1 MKELSFESEG
11 EVIYEYITT
20 IENVI
25 IKFNSYISKKK
36 TQKNVIENKE
46 FLNNIVWKYLDNFI
60 PSKLSRHMKCAQNRN
75 FYQYIF
81 LCAFYHIVVKYIT
94 YDPLFILQSVLEKRN
109 EDSEYEDE
117 SGVITEYDKRNV
129 SHTDEINISQNGE
142 RCVKKENNN
151 NVKAQKCDNQNI
163 PKNKNENEKNQI
175 YSELI
180 KIFTD
185 QNIEFKEIN
194 NNYLIHNSTYEKI
207 CDIIYSFG
215 ILCYIYEFYT
225 FFKIKNIKIS
235 KNENFSLNFF
245 NWIYDIKYSILKSI
259 KPSNANKADNYYLQN
274 EETIKNKLTYSY
286 FSEHVMKI
294 WMNTN
299 NKDANCEM
307 IKYDKDNILH
317 SEQIKDYLNYVKYNF
332 INIRE
337 TINKSHELFALENW
351 CIDNEF
357 FNYIFIKKKQI
368 EEIFIL
374 SFDTK
379 GNSQL
384 YSNGNI
390 KEIQNSKICSN
401 ECYNNIDDSNTA
413 YGLIK
418 KEICISKRYENGE
431 SFENFEKKCAL
442 SSTVNS
448 ENVTRKSSFVDI
460 DNIKHDE
467 NTISSS
473 KSSVINKM
481 ENFENFENYENYEN
495 FENIKQHLEGLYEK
509 MKSLKT
515 SKLYVPIYLYIN
527 YVFDFFNNNNDSTN
541 CSINNRNGNR
551 NPNHN
556 RRKYKKINNFN
567 LDFNEELQENSQKNI
582 SNNCNNNS
590 VHNENNLKQIFYIL
604 LYLGDIAEFIVHKKK
619 TIDKK
624 DIFNNLKKYIDTELF
639 NYENSFENEENFIKE
654 MKNKNDIECKEYH
667 RIFFN
672 PAIGYEQEYI
682 ARKNG
687 IISCTNQIDYNSLK
701 CNIKEDISSQDDSVG
716 SVSNGDI
723 CGQGEKNK
731 KNDNDSSLRNKE
743 NNNISLKSR
752 YIIQINNFVNEY
764 IYMFI
769 SYVSLNVTR
778 IAILLIDKYNLA
790 IPNNYLDLSCYVYIC
805 NNNKNNSNLLYFI
818 SKYNIHHYFFS
829 NDIVNKDPKNN
840 YYKYNN
846 SENLENPTK
855 QTDYNCMY
863 INDIITFKCVSYEDQ
878 KMYASKRESKFK
890 NKENK
895 IWNNEIYY
903 HTRRQS
909 NCSRSSK
916 KERSSN
922 STNSNRYESC
932 YVDKSKGNK
941 NENNVSTLYN
951 SNNKLNNSNCDKY
964 KDDYSYVSTSAKK
977 EKEVPYDQTKLL
989 TPKKETNNLG
999 VEYKDMIS
1007 SINNCSNE
1015 QSGKTN
1021 EHIQCIQ
1028 IYLDDKIRCVEMKDG
1043 KDNSD
1048 GYSIEINEKKLLP
1061 DDVRENNQFET
1072 PKREDIHNKGN
1083 ENGIFNNKQIIDIKN
1098 TKYINDYRNCSKNN
1112 LDNHYNVY
1120 STYENSN
1127 ASYDNSNKNNY
1138 SSENNKISSSRSSS
1152 IDDKYHSNDCSNTN
1166 SDKIVSENSSRC
1178 NSSNINRRI
1187 HLNVT
1192 KINTI
1197 NFLDRSIYPI
1207 KLNISHNLQI
1217 NDLFI
1222 SDTKVSNCV
1231 EHCKGDKTLELELIK
1246 QKLISGNTKYA
1257 IKLIKM
1263 FNYELLQFPN
1273 LFFYLNYKSYNYLLN
1288 NFDKK
1293 YIIYYLFD
1301 NPKYLKM
1308 YFYSLLKKKKL
1319 EHCLI
1324 ALYFLYPNYISF
1336 DDSYFQ
1342 MFYFLYFKNQ
1352 KGEKGSYNYSNY
1364 LDYHI
1369 SNNDKMFM
1377 YDHQNKRAH
1386 DNDYKSMNK
1395 KYLTT
1400 NNMCNHV
1407 INCNTISNCEN
1418 EFNINNVRG
1427 VNSGTWSYN
1436 NIYYFLKKDCVIINE
1451 SHIMLKNEEVM
1462 SEDSITRRIYK
1473 ISDVFKYLD
1482 VFEKFKKINSEIV
1495 KNSFDYLVK
1504 RNGTCSCNK
1513 NYICINDLGSS
1524 LKEIVVI
1531 EYFDDFLT
1539 LYEYIKKNENII
1551 FVDAE
1556 WKCAVFRE
1564 NPIISIFQIAL
1575 KNSNLSYIIDVKKI
1589 TIENYEIN
1597 YYISELFRD
1606 ENIIKIGVAFINNDM
1621 LQFKKFYDVL
1631 NMLQCEKYSNILLKE
1646 NSKDKNMNQ
1655 ENGNKYKY
1663 NINDNTNNYNNDDL
1677 LKKIMRNFFR
1687 LDNNYRNGCNT
1698 NYFNNYNNGNKYY
1711 NFVKKKEYDQKK
1723 SIYNLNDDISYKNI
1737 YPVNYFLK
1745 YKKNKTLINKQ
1756 LNTKCKVCNK
1766 TGIYSCIHKYYDL
1779 KNIYNKYYEHLK
1791 NSFPCL
1797 KKNASLSVKLFGKAL
1812 FPDKE
1817 VNKEYQII
1825 NWNFRPL
1832 SFKSLEYAIL
1842 DVLILKQFYILIQSK
1857 LSVNIEEDL

>member
-11 EVIYEYITT
+11 EIIYEFITS
-20 IENVI
+20 IENAI
-25 IKFNSYISKKK
+25 IKFNNYINKKK
-36 TQKNVIENKE
+36 TQKNVIENKD

-60 PSKLSRHMKCAQNRN
+60 PPKLSRHMKCVQNRN
-75 FYQYIF
+75 FYQHIF
-81 LCAFYHIVVKYIT
+81 LCAFYHIIIKYIT
-94 YDPLFILQSVLEKRN
+94 YDPLFILQSVLEERS
-109 EDSEYEDE
+109 EDA
-117 SGVITEYDKRNV
+117 GCDKGNLCQ
-129 SHTDEINISQNGE
+129 TDEINISQNGVK
-142 RCVKKENNN
+142 CVKKE
-151 NVKAQKCDNQNI
+151 
-163 PKNKNENEKNQI
+163 EEKNQI
-175 YSELI
+175 YIELI
-180 KIFTD
+180 KICTEK
-185 QNIEFKEIN
+185 NIEFKEIN

-215 ILCYIYEFYT
+215 IVCYIYEFYT

-235 KNENFSLNFF
+235 KNEKFSLNFF
-245 NWIYDIKYSILKSI
+245 NWIYDIKYNILKNI
-259 KPSNANKADNYYLQN
+259 KTSNGNKTDSYLQN

-286 FSEHVMKI
+286 FSENVMKI
-294 WMNTN
+294 FMNKSNDT
-299 NKDANCEM
+299 NCEV
-307 IKYDKDNILH
+307 IKYDQVRILH
-317 SEQIKDYLNYVKYNF
+317 SEQVKDYLNFIKYNF

-337 TINKSHELFALENW
+337 TINKSYELFELEN
-351 CIDNEF
+351 CYIDNDF

-368 EEIFIL
+368 EEIFTL
-374 SFDTK
+374 SCDTK
-379 GNSQL
+379 GTNQL

-390 KEIQNSKICSN
+390 KETQNSKICFT
-401 ECYNNIDDSNTA
+401 EHYNIIDDESIAN
-413 YGLIK
+413 GLIK
-418 KEICISKRYENGE
+418 KEISISKRYEYGE
-431 SFENFEKKCAL
+431 SFENSEKKCA
-442 SSTVNS
+442 STVNS

-460 DNIKHDE
+460 DNIKNDE
-467 NTISSS
+467 NGSFSS
-473 KSSVINKM
+473 KSSIANKM
-481 ENFENFENYENYEN
+481 ENFEHFENVENFEN
-495 FENIKQHLEGLYEK
+495 FENIKQHLESLYEK
-509 MKSLKT
+509 MKILKT

-527 YVFDFFNNNNDSTN
+527 HVFDFFNNNNDSSN
-541 CSINNRNGNR
+541 CSINNRNGSR

-567 LDFNEELQENSQKNI
+567 LDFNEELQENNQKNI
-582 SNNCNNNS
+582 SNNCNNNNG
-590 VHNENNLKQIFYIL
+590 VHNENNLKQVFYIL
-604 LYLGDIAEFIVHKKK
+604 LYLGDIAEFIIHKKK
-619 TIDKK
+619 SIDKK
-624 DIFNNLKKYIDTELF
+624 DILNNLKKYIDTELF
-639 NYENSFENEENFIKE
+639 NYKNSFENEENIIKE
-654 MKNKNDIECKEYH
+654 VKNKNDIECKEYH

-682 ARKNG
+682 SKKNDN
-687 IISCTNQIDYNSLK
+687 ISCTSQIDYNTLK
-701 CNIKEDISSQDDSVG
+701 YDIKEDVSSQDG
-716 SVSNGDI
+716 SVRSLSNDGI

-731 KNDNDSSLRNKE
+731 KDSTHNSSIQNKENGTDDSSLQ

-752 YIIQINNFVNEY
+752 YIIQIYNFINEY

-769 SYVSLNVTR
+769 SFVSLNVTR
-778 IAILLIDKYNLA
+778 IAILLIDKYNLV

-818 SKYNIHHYFFS
+818 SKYNIHQYFFS
-829 NDIVNKDPKNN
+829 NEIVNKDPKHN

-846 SENLENPTK
+846 VENLENPPK
-855 QTDYNCMY
+855 QNDYNCMY
-863 INDIITFKCVSYEDQ
+863 TNDIITFKCASHDDQ
-878 KMYASKRESKFK
+878 KGYSNKRGNKLK
-890 NKENK
+890 NKGNK
-895 IWNNEIYY
+895 VWNNEIYY
-903 HTRRQS
+903 HTRCQS
-909 NCSRSSK
+909 NCSRSSR

-922 STNSNRYESC
+922 STNSNRYEGF
-932 YVDKSKGNK
+932 YGDKTKGNI
-941 NENNVSTLYN
+941 NEDNVCILYN
-951 SNNKLNNSNCDKY
+951 SNNKRNSSNCGKY
-964 KDDYSYVSTSAKK
+964 TDNYLYVSTSAKK
-977 EKEVPYDQTKLL
+977 DGSCDQTKLL
-989 TPKKETNNLG
+989 APKKETNSLG
-999 VEYKDMIS
+999 VEYNDMIS
-1007 SINNCSNE
+1007 SINNCSNKLN
-1015 QSGKTN
+1015 GKRD
-1021 EHIQCIQ
+1021 EEIQCVQ
-1028 IYLDDKIRCVEMKDG
+1028 IYLDDKIRCVEMKNEKNNIDE
-1043 KDNSD
+1043 
-1048 GYSIEINEKKLLP
+1048 YCIENNEKKLLP
-1061 DDVRENNQFET
+1061 DYVRQNGEFET
-1072 PKREDIHNKGN
+1072 PKREEIHHKGN

-1120 STYENSN
+1120 SAYANSN
-1127 ASYDNSNKNNY
+1127 GSYDNSNKNNY
-1138 SSENNKISSSRSSS
+1138 SSENNKIRSSCSSS
-1152 IDDKYHSNDCSNTN
+1152 IDEKYQSNDCSNTN
-1166 SDKIVSENSSRC
+1166 SDKIVSENSSQC
-1178 NSSNINRRI
+1178 NISRINKKI
-1187 HLNVT
+1187 NLNVT
-1192 KINTI
+1192 KINSI

-1207 KLNISHNLQI
+1207 KLNITYNLQI

-1336 DDSYFQ
+1336 DDPYFQ

-1352 KGEKGSYNYSNY
+1352 KGEKGSYANY
-1364 LDYHI
+1364 LDYNI

-1377 YDHQNKRAH
+1377 YDHQNKRGH
-1386 DNDYKSMNK
+1386 DNDYKIVNK

-1400 NNMCNHV
+1400 SNMCNHI
-1407 INCNTISNCEN
+1407 INCNNISNCEN
-1418 EFNINNVRG
+1418 DFSIGTMRG
-1427 VNSGTWSYN
+1427 VNGGAWSYN
-1436 NIYYFLKKDCVIINE
+1436 NIYYFLKKECVIINE
-1451 SHIMLKNEEVM
+1451 SDIMLKNEEIM
-1462 SEDSITRRIYK
+1462 SEESITRRIYK

-1524 LKEIVVI
+1524 LKEIIII
-1531 EYFDDFLT
+1531 ECFHDFLT
-1539 LYEYIKKNENII
+1539 LYEYIKKNEKII

-1575 KNSNLSYIIDVKKI
+1575 KNSKLSYIIDVKKI
-1589 TIENYEIN
+1589 TMENYEIN

-1646 NSKDKNMNQ
+1646 SSKDKNVSQ
-1655 ENGNKYKY
+1655 ENEKKYKY
-1663 NINDNTNNYNNDDL
+1663 NMNNDDL

-1687 LDNNYRNGCNT
+1687 MDKNYRNGCNA

-1711 NFVKKKEYDQKK
+1711 SFIKKKEYDQKK
-1723 SIYNLNDDISYKNI
+1723 SVYSLNDDISYKNI
-1737 YPVNYFLK
+1737 YPANYFLK
-1745 YKKNKTLINKQ
+1745 YKKNKTLIDKH
-1756 LNTKCKVCNK
+1756 LNTKCGVCNK

-1797 KKNASLSVKLFGKAL
+1797 KKNTSLSVKLFGKAL

-1832 SFKSLEYAIL
+1832 SFKSLEYAVL
-1842 DVLILKQFYILIQSK
+1842 DVLILKKFYILIQSK
-1857 LSVNIEEDL
+1857 LPFNIENDL

>member
-1 MKELSFESEG
+1 MKELSFENEG
-11 EVIYEYITT
+11 EIIYEYITS

-25 IKFNSYISKKK
+25 IKFNNYINKKK

-60 PSKLSRHMKCAQNRN
+60 PSKLSRHMKCVHNRN
-75 FYQYIF
+75 FYQHIF
-81 LCAFYHIVVKYIT
+81 LCAFYHIIIKYIT
-94 YDPLFILQSVLEKRN
+94 YDPLFILQNVLEKRN
-109 EDSEYEDE
+109 EDAEYEYD
-117 SGVITEYDKRNV
+117 SGGVTEYDKRNLY
-129 SHTDEINISQNGE
+129 HTDEINTSQNGE
-142 RCVKKENNN
+142 KYV
-151 NVKAQKCDNQNI
+151 
-163 PKNKNENEKNQI
+163 KNENEKNQI
-175 YSELI
+175 YNELI
-180 KIFTD
+180 KMFTD
-185 QNIEFKEIN
+185 KNIEFKEIN

-225 FFKIKNIKIS
+225 FFKIKNIKIA

-245 NWIYDIKYSILKSI
+245 NWIYDIKYNILKNI
-259 KPSNANKADNYYLQN
+259 KTSNTNKTDSYLQN
-274 EETIKNKLTYSY
+274 EETIKNKLTCSY
-286 FSEHVMKI
+286 FSENVMKI
-294 WMNTN
+294 FMNKS
-299 NKDANCEM
+299 NKDTNCEM
-307 IKYDKDNILH
+307 IKYNKDKILY
-317 SEQIKDYLNYVKYNF
+317 SEQVKDYLNFIKYNF

-337 TINKSHELFALENW
+337 TINKSHELFELEN
-351 CIDNEF
+351 CYIDNDF

-368 EEIFIL
+368 EETFIF
-374 SFDTK
+374 SCDTK
-379 GNSQL
+379 GTNQL
-384 YSNGNI
+384 YSNGSI
-390 KEIQNSKICSN
+390 KETQNSKIGFN
-401 ECYNNIDDSNTA
+401 ECYNNIDDSNTT
-413 YGLIK
+413 YGLIR
-418 KEICISKRYENGE
+418 KEISNSKRYENSE
-431 SFENFEKKCAL
+431 SFENFEKKCA

-448 ENVTRKSSFVDI
+448 ENVTRKSSIVDI
-460 DNIKHDE
+460 DNIKNDE
-467 NTISSS
+467 NTIFSN
-473 KSSVINKM
+473 KSSIINKI
-481 ENFENFENYENYEN
+481 ENFENFENLENFENFEN
-495 FENIKQHLEGLYEK
+495 FENIKQHLESLYEK

-527 YVFDFFNNNNDSTN
+527 HVFDFFNNNNDSSN
-541 CSINNRNGNR
+541 CNINNRNGNR

-590 VHNENNLKQIFYIL
+590 VHNENHLKQIFYIL

-619 TIDKK
+619 SIDKK

-639 NYENSFENEENFIKE
+639 NYKNCFENEEDIIKE
-654 MKNKNDIECKEYH
+654 IKNKHDIECKEYH

-682 ARKNG
+682 YQKNG
-687 IISCTNQIDYNSLK
+687 IISCTPQIDYNNLK
-701 CNIKEDISSQDDSVG
+701 CNIKEDISSQDGSIG

-723 CGQGEKNK
+723 YGQGEKNK
-731 KNDNDSSLRNKE
+731 KNNTHDSSLKNKE
-743 NNNISLKSR
+743 NNNMSLKSM
-752 YIIQINNFVNEY
+752 YTIQINNFVNEY
-764 IYMFI
+764 IYMLI
-769 SYVSLNVTR
+769 SYISLNVTR
-778 IAILLIDKYNLA
+778 IAILLIDKYNLTM
-790 IPNNYLDLSCYVYIC
+790 PNNYLDLSCYVYIC

-846 SENLENPTK
+846 VENLENPPK
-855 QTDYNCMY
+855 QSDYNCMY
-863 INDIITFKCVSYEDQ
+863 INDIITFKCVSHEDQ
-878 KMYASKRESKFK
+878 KMYTSKRGSKFK

-909 NCSRSSK
+909 NCSRSSR

-922 STNSNRYESC
+922 SSNSNRYEGC
-932 YVDKSKGNK
+932 YVDKSKGNI
-941 NENNVSTLYN
+941 NEDNVSILYN
-951 SNNKLNNSNCDKY
+951 SNNKLNSSNCDKY
-964 KDDYSYVSTSAKK
+964 KDNYLYVSTSAKK
-977 EKEVPYDQTKLL
+977 EKDGPRVQTKLL

-999 VEYKDMIS
+999 VEYNDMIS
-1007 SINNCSNE
+1007 SINNYSNE
-1015 QSGKTN
+1015 PNGKAN
-1021 EHIQCIQ
+1021 DQIQCIQ
-1028 IYLDDKIRCVEMKDG
+1028 IYLDDKIRCVEMTNEKNNIDE
-1043 KDNSD
+1043 
-1048 GYSIEINEKKLLP
+1048 YSIENNEKKLLP
-1061 DDVRENNQFET
+1061 DNVRQNGQFET

-1083 ENGIFNNKQIIDIKN
+1083 ENGILNNKQIIDIKN
-1098 TKYINDYRNCSKNN
+1098 TKYIND
-1112 LDNHYNVY
+1112 YNVY

-1127 ASYDNSNKNNY
+1127 ASYDNSNKHNY
-1138 SSENNKISSSRSSS
+1138 SSENNKVSSSCSSS
-1152 IDDKYHSNDCSNTN
+1152 IDDKYQSNDYNNMN
-1166 SDKIVSENSSRC
+1166 SDKIVSENSSQC
-1178 NSSNINRRI
+1178 NINNINRKI
-1187 HLNVT
+1187 NLNVT
-1192 KINTI
+1192 KINSI

-1207 KLNISHNLQI
+1207 KLNITHSLQI

-1336 DDSYFQ
+1336 DDPYFQ

-1352 KGEKGSYNYSNY
+1352 KGDKGSYNYANY
-1364 LDYHI
+1364 LDYHS

-1386 DNDYKSMNK
+1386 DNDYRSMNK
-1395 KYLTT
+1395 KYLATS
-1400 NNMCNHV
+1400 NMCNHI
-1407 INCNTISNCEN
+1407 INCNNISNCEN
-1418 EFNINNVRG
+1418 DFSIGNMRG
-1427 VNSGTWSYN
+1427 VNSGAWSYN
-1436 NIYYFLKKDCVIINE
+1436 NIYYFLKKDCIIINE

-1473 ISDVFKYLD
+1473 ISDVFKYFD

-1524 LKEIVVI
+1524 LKEIVII
-1531 EYFDDFLT
+1531 EYFHDFLT
-1539 LYEYIKKNENII
+1539 LYEYIKKNEKII

-1606 ENIIKIGVAFINNDM
+1606 TNIIKIGVAFINNDM

-1663 NINDNTNNYNNDDL
+1663 NMNNNTNSYNNEDL

-1687 LDNNYRNGCNT
+1687 MDKNYRNGCNT

-1723 SIYNLNDDISYKNI
+1723 SVYSLNDDISYKNI

-1745 YKKNKTLINKQ
+1745 YKKNKTLINKH
-1756 LNTKCKVCNK
+1756 LNTKCEVCNK
-1766 TGIYSCIHKYYDL
+1766 IGIYSCIHKYYDL

-1797 KKNASLSVKLFGKAL
+1797 KKNTSLSVKLFGKAL

-1832 SFKSLEYAIL
+1832 SFKSLEYAVL
-1842 DVLILKQFYILIQSK
+1842 DVLILKKFYILIQSK
-1857 LSVNIEEDL
+1857 LPFNIENDL